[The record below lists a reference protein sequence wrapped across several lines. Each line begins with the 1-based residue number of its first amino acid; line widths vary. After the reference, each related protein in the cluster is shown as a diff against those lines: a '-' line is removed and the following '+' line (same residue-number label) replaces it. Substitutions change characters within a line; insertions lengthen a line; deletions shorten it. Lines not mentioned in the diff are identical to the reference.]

1 MFGIRKRDR
10 RRIFALA
17 EMLIP
22 WYERG
27 MKAAAKIA
35 ISLPA
40 ETLAQVEALRERTGK
55 SRSAIFAEAVK
66 VLLSREQV
74 DVREQRYVEAYLR
87 RPVHHEETA
96 NLAAA
101 AVATWEPW
109 T

>member
-1 MFGIRKRDR
+1 
-10 RRIFALA
+10 
-17 EMLIP
+17 
-22 WYERG
+22 

-40 ETLAQVEALRERTGK
+40 ETLAQVETLRKRTGK

-66 VLLSREQV
+66 GLLARENV
-74 DVREQRYVEAYLR
+74 DERDQRYVEAYLR
-87 RPVHHEETA
+87 QPVHHEEA
-96 NLAAA
+96 AALAAA